1 MFSNQLEFTFYC
13 ENLQK
18 LDLVLLDQLLR
29 TFCDLY
35 VFCQVGEWH
44 MNVQEYD
51 SSNSLDRFIY
61 IHQQCTFALLLL
73 CQTKLLL
80 ILWIF
85 QCLECTFDI

>member
-35 VFCQVGEWH
+35 VFCQVGE
-44 MNVQEYD
+44 
-51 SSNSLDRFIY
+51 
-61 IHQQCTFALLLL
+61 
-73 CQTKLLL
+73 
-80 ILWIF
+80 
-85 QCLECTFDI
+85 

>member
-35 VFCQVGEWH
+35 VFCQVGVWH

-51 SSNSLDRFIY
+51 SSDSLDRFIY
-61 IHQQCTFALLLL
+61 IHQQCTF
-73 CQTKLLL
+73 KL
-80 ILWIF
+80 
-85 QCLECTFDI
+85 